1 MFELGFFGTRAPL
14 FMDVVTV
21 YFALVPFLV
30 AISIFLAVIKKLKL
44 HLQTQLLIFSLTLIM
59 VAVFEIGVR
68 LDGGFNTYMRES
80 VLSYN
85 GVLAYL
91 IVHILFALVTMVAWG
106 ITIYSA
112 IKAYRAEGL
121 QAPHF
126 KEHRK
131 NTRWIFLA
139 IIINS
144 AMGTSL
150 YPILFIF

>member
-14 FMDVVTV
+14 FMDVVTI

-30 AISIFLAVIKKLKL
+30 AISIFFAIIKKLKL

-59 VAVFEIGVR
+59 VVVFEIGVR

-121 QAPHF
+121 QASHF

-131 NTRWIFLA
+131 NARWIFLA